1 MSPKKSVG
9 RKSVKAS
16 AAPKKA
22 TPARRRSSPVKKS
35 RPAASAKPSASA
47 KPEASAKSA
56 ASAKTDRRA
65 ASGKKAAPKPQVRA
79 KKKTPRRAAPASK
92 GARTDKTPG
101 NKARLVE
108 PAERKGLGAAAAG
121 QSGDVEGLSSI
132 ADADSES
139 VTELV
144 EEGQAYEAEVVSGVE
159 RASDAEEQEVTTEEV
174 SEDDIPPEYGGSE

>member
-16 AAPKKA
+16 AAKKKA
-22 TPARRRSSPVKKS
+22 KPARKRSSPVKKS
-35 RPAASAKPSASA
+35 RPAASAKAAASA
-47 KPEASAKSA
+47 KPA
-56 ASAKTDRRA
+56 ALAKTAQRA
-65 ASGKKAAPKPQVRA
+65 ASGKKAAARPQVRA

-101 NKARLVE
+101 NNARLVE

-139 VTELV
+139 VAELV

>member
-22 TPARRRSSPVKKS
+22 KPARRRSSPVKKS
-35 RPAASAKPSASA
+35 RPAASAKAAASA
-47 KPEASAKSA
+47 KPA
-56 ASAKTDRRA
+56 ALAKTAQRA
-65 ASGKKAAPKPQVRA
+65 ASGKKAAARPQVRA

-139 VTELV
+139 VAELV

>member
-16 AAPKKA
+16 AAKKKA
-22 TPARRRSSPVKKS
+22 KPARRRSSPVKKS
-35 RPAASAKPSASA
+35 RPAASAKAAASA
-47 KPEASAKSA
+47 KPA
-56 ASAKTDRRA
+56 ALAKTAQRA
-65 ASGKKAAPKPQVRA
+65 ASGKKAAARPQVRA
-79 KKKTPRRAAPASK
+79 KKKTPRRAALASK

-139 VTELV
+139 VAELV

>member
-1 MSPKKSVG
+1 
-9 RKSVKAS
+9 
-16 AAPKKA
+16 
-22 TPARRRSSPVKKS
+22 
-35 RPAASAKPSASA
+35 
-47 KPEASAKSA
+47 
-56 ASAKTDRRA
+56 
-65 ASGKKAAPKPQVRA
+65 
-79 KKKTPRRAAPASK
+79 
-92 GARTDKTPG
+92 
-101 NKARLVE
+101 VE

-139 VTELV
+139 VAELV